1 MKVSHEVTAELQSK
15 ANHALARQFD
25 GSDDWWTYVMVGED
39 EWAINIWDADMW
51 GDGTNTGLRITAYI
65 CNEDG
70 VDTSD
75 WITLDVNVIYLFV
88 QQARLRMRLKLK
100 EVI

>member
-1 MKVSHEVTAELQSK
+1 MEVSPKVVAELQSK
-15 ANHALARQFD
+15 ANRALATEFD

-39 EWAINIWDADMW
+39 EWGINIWDADMW
-51 GDGTNTGLRITAYI
+51 GDGTNEGLRITAYI

-75 WITLDVNVIYLFV
+75 WITLDVNVIYQFV
-88 QQARLRMRLKLK
+88 QQARLKVK
-100 EVI
+100 ELI